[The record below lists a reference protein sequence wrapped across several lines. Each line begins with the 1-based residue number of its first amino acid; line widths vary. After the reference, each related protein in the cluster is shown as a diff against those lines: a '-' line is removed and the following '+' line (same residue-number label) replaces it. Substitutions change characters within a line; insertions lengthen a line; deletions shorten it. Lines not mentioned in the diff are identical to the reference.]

1 MTFKID
7 KYINEKR
14 ALVDKR
20 LEKIFKAGTNR
31 QSLLIESIRYSLLAK
46 GKRLRPVLCL
56 ASCETFGGNL
66 SHALPVACAI
76 EMIHTYSLI
85 HDDLPSMDNDSLRR
99 GLPTNHTVYG
109 ESTAILAGDALLTD
123 SFNIIV
129 KEGSKRNLH
138 PEIICNIVEL
148 LSAAAGS
155 KGMVEGQATDLAFDT
170 KKNITTKELKKL
182 HSLKTG
188 ALISASTVAGALVAG
203 ATSGELKNLKKFS
216 DSIGLAF
223 QVKDDLID
231 DEGAGKTG
239 KSGGSDRK
247 NNKSTYLTV
256 LGMKKSAALIDELTI
271 KSFKYLDK
279 INRDT
284 TILKSLAGY
293 LGKRES

>member
-7 KYINEKR
+7 SYINDKR
-14 ALVDKR
+14 KLVDKR
-20 LEKIFKAGTNR
+20 LEKIFKAGNNPHS
-31 QSLLIESIRYSLLAK
+31 QLNESIRYSLLAK

-56 ASCETFGGNL
+56 ASCETFGGSL
-66 SHALPVACAI
+66 PQALPVACAI

-99 GLPTNHTVYG
+99 GVPTNHTVYG

-123 SFNIIV
+123 SFNYII
-129 KEGSKRNLH
+129 KEGMKKKLN
-138 PEIICNIVEL
+138 PDTICKIVEII
-148 LSAAAGS
+148 SGAAGS
-155 KGMVEGQATDLAFDT
+155 AGMVEGQAIDLAFDA
-170 KKNITTKELKKL
+170 KKSITTSELKEL

-188 ALISASTVAGALVAG
+188 ALISASAVSGALVAG
-203 ATSGELKNLKKFS
+203 ASNDELKLLKKFS

-231 DEGAGKTG
+231 NDGAGKTG

-256 LGMKKSAALIDELTI
+256 LGREKSMALIDELNR
-271 KSFKYLDK
+271 KSFNYLER

-284 TILKSLAGY
+284 TILKNLAGY